1 MPGESSLGLAFEAAR
16 RRRSC
21 SGAAFSKY
29 ASAAFESASPR
40 PPAASAASSSA
51 GRAAAVRNMRLSAR
65 RISRPNSRAARL
77 MTKLGLAA
85 APSEP

>member
-1 MPGESSLGLAFEAAR
+1 MAYQIEYAW
-16 RRRSC
+16 RSC

-51 GRAAAVRNMRLSAR
+51 GRSAAVRNMRLSAR
-65 RISRPNSRAARL
+65 RISSPNSRAARL
-77 MTKLGLAA
+77 MTKLGFAA